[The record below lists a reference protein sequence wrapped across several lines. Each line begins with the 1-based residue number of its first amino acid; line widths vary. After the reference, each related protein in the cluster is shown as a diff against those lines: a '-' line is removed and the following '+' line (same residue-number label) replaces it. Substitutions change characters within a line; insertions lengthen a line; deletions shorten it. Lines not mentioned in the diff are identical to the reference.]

1 MQGTIDDY
9 DDYLSPWGYRNP
21 NHQKKNRKMNRNNKN
36 YSEALMDLKRLVYT
50 K

>member
-9 DDYLSPWGYRNP
+9 LSQWGYPNK
-21 NHQKKNRKMNRNNKN
+21 NHQKKNRKMNKN
-36 YSEALMDLKRLVYT
+36 SEALMDLKRLVYT